1 MPGKKFGKVLI
12 VLLIIIVIGVFVI
25 DLLSQQFHLPRLFSN
40 LMMVSFVIA
49 VILVALFVGRS
60 MTSGSGSEEADED
73 IAIPSDRDKMKA
85 RQYAWLN
92 PYGVDLRAG
101 YPLTRP
107 LTIIG
112 RESNADILIN
122 DLSVSRKHAQ
132 ILYTGGGFIL
142 KDLDSNN
149 GTFINNQRIEETYLA
164 DGDMVTIGEIKF
176 VFSCGSIKAI
186 PDHISDV
193 DMSFDIDLDLGDLGT
208 QVGTGSH
215 LMGTGTRTGTGTRS
229 GTRFKD
235 LAGETFAPE
244 HKKKFGDDEGN
255 DPNKTNTNKK

>member
-1 MPGKKFGKVLI
+1 MPGKKFGKVL
-12 VLLIIIVIGVFVI
+12 VLLLIIIITGVFII
-25 DLLSQQFHLPRLFSN
+25 DLMSQQFHLPRLFSN
-40 LMMVSFVIA
+40 LLMVSFVIV
-49 VILVALFVGRS
+49 VILVALFAGRS
-60 MTSGSGSEEADED
+60 MTSSVNEEIDEE
-73 IAIPSDRDKMKA
+73 IAIPSDREKMKTK
-85 RQYAWLN
+85 QYAWLN

-164 DGDMVTIGEIKF
+164 DGDMVTIGEMKF

-208 QVGTGSH
+208 HVGTGSH
-215 LMGTGTRTGTGTRS
+215 LMETGTRAGTGTRS

-235 LAGETFAPE
+235 LSGETFAPE
-244 HKKKFGDDEGN
+244 HKKKFGDDEGS
-255 DPNKTNTNKK
+255 DGSKTGTDKK